1 MSYGSFKL
9 EPVCSAAMNT
19 KSTQQNEESFGF
31 RRVPKQMKA
40 GMVREVFDRVAE
52 RYDLMNDVMSFGVH
66 RLWKNML
73 IARANP
79 QPGQLLIDV
88 AGGTGD
94 ISRRF
99 LAAAEKVRARKGG
112 LPARA
117 CTNDI
122 NAEMLFAGRKD
133 DNPETLTYACANAEC
148 LPFADDI
155 ADVVTI
161 SFGIRNVTDKP
172 KSLRE
177 MLRVLKPGGRFL
189 CLEFSKPTSQMLEIP
204 YDLWSF
210 NAIPAL
216 GDVVADDRESY
227 QYLVESIRK
236 FPNQKTFAEMMTQ
249 AGFAKVS
256 FTNFTGGIAALHMG
270 WKR

>member
-1 MSYGSFKL
+1 
-9 EPVCSAAMNT
+9 
-19 KSTQQNEESFGF
+19 
-31 RRVPKQMKA
+31 
-40 GMVREVFDRVAE
+40 
-52 RYDLMNDVMSFGVH
+52 
-66 RLWKNML
+66 
-73 IARANP
+73 
-79 QPGQLLIDV
+79 
-88 AGGTGD
+88 
-94 ISRRF
+94 
-99 LAAAEKVRARKGG
+99 
-112 LPARA
+112 
-117 CTNDI
+117 
-122 NAEMLFAGRKD
+122 
-133 DNPETLTYACANAEC
+133 
-148 LPFADDI
+148 
-155 ADVVTI
+155 
-161 SFGIRNVTDKP
+161 
-172 KSLRE
+172 

-210 NAIPAL
+210 NAIPTL